1 MAAMEKLTAGPL
13 VELLKRGRD
22 RYNTKFAYARRQH
35 ASLDGEAFL
44 DHVRVTLAP
53 IAEAVSKV
61 APDRVEET
69 IDALYDLSL
78 DLMGKTYLGETTRY
92 PALLV
97 AWRKLLPQ
105 LAPLLAREPMK
116 VASAVTNAVYNLST
130 TPTAR
135 PTFWIDAMAALGQ
148 RCVDRAAFLEAGHVV
163 AWRAGVAHYREGA
176 LDSCLKLDGQ
186 LARAALGLPDSSAT
200 SMAKVVDQLRR
211 DPWLAPAEASGTA
224 TRARRLV
231 ITKAVGA
238 FRGFGGVFVSPPQ
251 VALAKGE
258 LIAVDREGCWLVTAD
273 LFGAT
278 FHRLGSARP
287 LEKKSISGAFMIDKQ
302 GNVSCGSQSLA
313 FPPLANATSFA
324 ATDTTLAVTI
334 PHSHAIYLIALAT

>member
-1 MAAMEKLTAGPL
+1 MEKLTAGPL

-22 RYNTKFAYARRQH
+22 RYNTKFAYARRRF
-35 ASLDGEAFL
+35 AALDGEAFL
-44 DHVRVTLAP
+44 NHVRVTLAP
-53 IAEAVSKV
+53 IADAVSQV
-61 APDRVEET
+61 APDRVDAT

-78 DLMGKTYLGETTRY
+78 ELMGKTYLGETTRY
-92 PALLV
+92 PALLT
-97 AWRKLLPQ
+97 AWRKLFPQ
-105 LAPLLAREPMK
+105 LAGLLAREPLK

-135 PTFWIDAMAALGQ
+135 PTFWIDAMAVLGT
-148 RCVDRAAFLEAGHVV
+148 RCANTAAFLEAGHIV

-176 LDSCLKLDGQ
+176 LNSCLKLDAE
-186 LARAALGLPDSSAT
+186 LARAALGLPESSPAAIE
-200 SMAKVVDQLRR
+200 SVVEQLRR
-211 DPWLAPAEASGTA
+211 DPWLAPAEAIGTA
-224 TRARRLV
+224 TRAKRLV

-273 LFGAT
+273 VFGAT

-287 LEKKSISGAFMIDKQ
+287 IANKSASGAFTIDKQ

-313 FPPLANATSFA
+313 FPPLANATSSA

-334 PHSHAIYLIALAT
+334 PHSHALYLIALAT